1 MKSFRHWTPRYIV
14 NRLAEMRY
22 RSKNPG
28 LPWLTEQA
36 NSILDTYLKPTDRG
50 LEFGSGRSTAW
61 LAERVEHVTSVE
73 HNEEWFGIVEKMFDE
88 RKIGNVD
95 YQFCPKVGGAEDPSE
110 SKYVTILDKFE
121 PGSLDFVLVDG
132 IYRDHC
138 ASRALDKIR
147 PGGMLILDNA
157 ERYIPRASY
166 SPDSML
172 RRGEPLGQLWE
183 KVQTEFK
190 DWRLIWTNSG
200 VTDTAFYFKPCTAQV
215 G

>member
-1 MKSFRHWTPRYIV
+1 MKSFRHWTPRYVV

-36 NSILDTYLKPTDRG
+36 NSILDTYLKPSDRG

-73 HNEEWFGIVEKMFDE
+73 HNEQWFAIVEKMFAE
-88 RKIGNVD
+88 RKIENVD
-95 YQFCPKVGGAEDPSE
+95 YQFCPKVESTEDPGG

-121 PGSLDFVLVDG
+121 VASLDFVLVDG

-138 ASRALDKIR
+138 ASLALDKIR
-147 PGGMLILDNA
+147 PGGMLIVDNA
-157 ERYIPRASY
+157 ERYFPRASY

-172 RRGEPLGQLWE
+172 RRGQPIGPLWK
-183 KVQTEFK
+183 KVQIQLEG
-190 DWRLIWTNSG
+190 WRLIWTNSG
-200 VTDTAFYFKPCTAQV
+200 VTDTAFYFKPCAS
-215 G
+215 